1 MRKLILY
8 IIESLGAS
16 ADVEVLRGEI
26 TTFVIRVKP
35 EDKPLVW
42 GENGKVFQ
50 SIKTIVGAIA
60 HKPVKLKLEV

>member
-16 ADVEVLRGEI
+16 AEVDVLRGET
-26 TTFVIRVKP
+26 TTFVVRVKP
-35 EDKPLVW
+35 EEKPLVW

-50 SIKTIVGAIA
+50 SIKTIIGAIA